1 MWSSNNRSI
10 SEDASWVTTN
20 SLKQQQLLQNTSTLN
35 NSLSTPTLTSATPPT
50 QSLNDAVYV
59 NIIDDED
66 DNVNTSTSQS
76 MHQSNPK
83 VQVSHQPLRSTPS
96 SARVGG
102 ALRKIN
108 SSTGSLNQP
117 NGKLHSTFSSTHL
130 SASQS
135 PRLTPRHIAST
146 HSGTHT
152 PTVHANQYLNGG
164 TNFDMSAIPTEF
176 VFRDAQP
183 DAVHVNL
190 CGDWNKW
197 KKIPLENQSP
207 APLYS
212 ANHSQRNLKQ
222 LKSPKKPMWVVIT
235 PVPVG
240 YHEFCFEVDGEFC
253 ISSQHPISADGSSNW
268 RTIHGPGGV
277 ASSRGTATSSAASS
291 PRSARRGI
299 HGKNGIVSRFMQ
311 SPVAVVL
318 QDFVTLVRGIVLNEN
333 NRTIH
338 RNQHTSTAGTVFADM
353 AVLSGDAAES
363 FVERRHENT
372 ESNVDRND
380 ENERAMADL
389 LAILSPQTTTHPQSP
404 VRVRQRRIL
413 NPVRFFL
420 IAMIL
425 GILYLAFY
433 YCAIV
438 FL

>member
-176 VFRDAQP
+176 VFRDAHP

-190 CGDWNKW
+190 CGDWNEW
-197 KKIPLENQSP
+197 KKKYILSDLINYCFKLILTGCLNASTGRYLASLFPVSESSVHSDETLTRAIIISFIHFSDNVLPTQRRDPNPNDNTSIHP
-207 APLYS
+207 AS
-212 ANHSQRNLKQ
+212 SQR
-222 LKSPKKPMWVVIT
+222 
-235 PVPVG
+235 
-240 YHEFCFEVDGEFC
+240 E
-253 ISSQHPISADGSSNW
+253 
-268 RTIHGPGGV
+268 
-277 ASSRGTATSSAASS
+277 
-291 PRSARRGI
+291 
-299 HGKNGIVSRFMQ
+299 
-311 SPVAVVL
+311 
-318 QDFVTLVRGIVLNEN
+318 TLN
-333 NRTIH
+333 
-338 RNQHTSTAGTVFADM
+338 VFA
-353 AVLSGDAAES
+353 SC
-363 FVERRHENT
+363 
-372 ESNVDRND
+372 
-380 ENERAMADL
+380 
-389 LAILSPQTTTHPQSP
+389 P
-404 VRVRQRRIL
+404 
-413 NPVRFFL
+413 
-420 IAMIL
+420 
-425 GILYLAFY
+425 
-433 YCAIV
+433 
-438 FL
+438 